1 MDHFLL
7 ESEVSL
13 PGPSQ
18 PTPVAVYKHR
28 ATSMRFVFVSI
39 PGPQATATIIVPTVV
54 KDSRGLPH
62 TLEHRTFRNRAPI
75 DFKYLMCLNSSLNKT
90 KCLFFSS
97 IW

>member
-18 PTPVAVYKHR
+18 PTPVTVYKHR
-28 ATSMRFVFVSI
+28 VTSMRFVFVDI
-39 PGPQATATIIVPTVV
+39 TGPQATATIIVPTVV

-62 TLEHRTFRNRAPI
+62 TLEHCKELKQTTYSPSI
-75 DFKYLMCLNSSLNKT
+75 DLDINLLGCDIYMPDSSMR
-90 KCLFFSS
+90 
-97 IW
+97 

>member
-1 MDHFLL
+1 MDYFLL

-13 PGPSQ
+13 PGPSL

-62 TLEHRTFRNRAPI
+62 TLEHCTFRDSAPI
-75 DFKYLMCLNSSLNKT
+75 DFDPSDYLNSPSNKT
-90 KCLFFSS
+90 N
-97 IW
+97 